1 MKMRTG
7 VFPVLLALAI
17 TGCGQ
22 EEEAPQNLE
31 LGSAEQDQ
39 MPMGGMAGMPAM
51 GGMQSSSM
59 MQQMQSQMGAMMSA
73 EPDSAMAMMPGYR
86 QMAANMLAQMNREM
100 GQMNMEGDAAWNA
113 TADSVRQDLTQ
124 MPEIT
129 SEEMASSM
137 AAHQARMNRLMEMH
151 RSMMGAM
158 QR

>member
-1 MKMRTG
+1 MKIRNG
-7 VFPVLLALAI
+7 VFAALVALAF

-22 EEEAPQNLE
+22 EEEAPQDLE

-39 MPMGGMAGMPAM
+39 MPMGGMAGMRGM

-59 MQQMQSQMGAMMSA
+59 MQQMESQMGAMMSA

-100 GQMNMEGDAAWNA
+100 RQMNMEGDAAWNA
-113 TADSVRQDLTQ
+113 TVDSVRQDLTR
-124 MPEIT
+124 MPEMT

-137 AAHQARMNRLMEMH
+137 DAHDARMNRLMEMH
-151 RSMMGAM
+151 HSMMGAM
-158 QR
+158 PR